1 LSRASQSFQKQSISA
16 FWTACL
22 LPQYYRFNARQQEIN
37 LTLSQLGNVGD
48 LLGGVA
54 VVVTLLFLAFQI
66 RKQATEARLNATR
79 ELARSLIAQMISLAE
94 DAEMC
99 SIYLRGINDYDAL
112 PDTDRIRLSM
122 HLHST
127 FRIYELAFLH
137 ASRTNVDKSYFA
149 SSEKTKYELLGFPGV
164 QRWWERSSNLF
175 ESEFIAHIEKVIA
188 QQLEERR

>member
-1 LSRASQSFQKQSISA
+1 LS
-16 FWTACL
+16 
-22 LPQYYRFNARQQEIN
+22 PQYYRFNAHQREIN
-37 LTLSQLGNVGD
+37 LTLSQLGNLGN

-54 VVVTLLFLAFQI
+54 VVVTLLFLALQI
-66 RKQATEARLNATR
+66 RKQANESRLNATR

-99 SIYLRGINDYDAL
+99 SIYLRGIKDYDGL

-149 SSEKTKYELLGFPGV
+149 SSEKTKFELLGFPGV
-164 QRWWERSSNLF
+164 QRWWERSNNLF

-188 QQLEERR
+188 QQRQETN

>member
-1 LSRASQSFQKQSISA
+1 M
-16 FWTACL
+16 
-22 LPQYYRFNARQQEIN
+22 
-37 LTLSQLGNVGD
+37 TLSQLGNLGN
-48 LLGGVA
+48 LLGGIA
-54 VVVTLLFLAFQI
+54 VVVTLLFLALQI
-66 RKQATEARLNATR
+66 RKQANESRLNATR

-94 DAEMC
+94 DEEMC
-99 SIYLRGINDYDAL
+99 SIYLRGIRDYDGL

-164 QRWWERSSNLF
+164 RRWWERSNNLF
-175 ESEFIAHIEKVIA
+175 ESDFSAHIEKVIA
-188 QQLEERR
+188 QQKQETK